1 MNGESLQPT
10 GVVSG
15 KGKMEE
21 SRTVQA
27 DYNADMTEALPI
39 QQQAPEERLTV
50 RGVLCSA
57 EITRP

>member
-21 SRTVQA
+21 SRTVQV

-39 QQQAPEERLTV
+39 QQQAPEEGLLEESYV
-50 RGVLCSA
+50 QQK
-57 EITRP
+57 